1 MHVLDQGSTSCSGD
15 QVTTPSSP
23 PASTGLM
30 STMGVPSMASIGATR
45 NRCSATSNTMTRCS
59 PRGLGRPGDRI
70 ANTPV
75 NGTSRFP
82 VDAPA
87 AHRGG
92 HGAAR

>member
-1 MHVLDQGSTSCSGD
+1 MHVLDQGSPSCSGD

-30 STMGVPSMASIGATR
+30 STTGVPSMASIGATR
-45 NRCSATSNTMTRCS
+45 NRCSATSNTVTRCS
-59 PRGLGRPGDRI
+59 PTGLGRSGDRV

-75 NGTSRFP
+75 SGTSRFP

-87 AHRGG
+87 VHRVGR
-92 HGAAR
+92 GAAR